1 MTGPITRVTCPICGG
16 LFARRRDGTPF
27 VHRCPAD
34 APAERRTA
42 RTVQDAPT
50 AVGEG
55 NPRPASDRVPDAAVA
70 VRTTRRLRRAFSPAK
85 MRLRATRLREGIGI
99 AASPQSTAEILDYA
113 ADEIERLSANLDEA
127 RRKP

>member
-1 MTGPITRVTCPICGG
+1 
-16 LFARRRDGTPF
+16 
-27 VHRCPAD
+27 
-34 APAERRTA
+34 
-42 RTVQDAPT
+42 
-50 AVGEG
+50 
-55 NPRPASDRVPDAAVA
+55 
-70 VRTTRRLRRAFSPAK
+70 